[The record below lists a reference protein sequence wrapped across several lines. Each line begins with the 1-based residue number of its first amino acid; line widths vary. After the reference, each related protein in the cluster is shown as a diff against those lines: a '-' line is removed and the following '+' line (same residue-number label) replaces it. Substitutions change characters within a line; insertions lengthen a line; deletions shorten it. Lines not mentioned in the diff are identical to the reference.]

1 MNLTR
6 KLFYNKRNGQATLII
21 PAKALNKLQQ
31 EFSKDKNLKIEALSF
46 KVLNIRGKKLWQ

>member
-21 PAKALNKLQQ
+21 PAKALTKLQK
-31 EFSKDKNLKIEALSF
+31 EFDKKDKDNLLKIDTLSF
-46 KVLNIRGKKLWQ
+46 KILNVRGKR

>member
-21 PAKALNKLQQ
+21 PAKALDKLQK
-31 EFSKDKNLKIEALSF
+31 ESKKKSPLKISTLSF
-46 KVLNIRGKKLWQ
+46 KILNVNGRKEW

>member
-21 PAKALNKLQQ
+21 PAKTLTKLQNGS
-31 EFSKDKNLKIEALSF
+31 ELKIDTLSF
-46 KVLNIRGKKLWQ
+46 KILKVKKEKVNGY

>member
-21 PAKALNKLQQ
+21 PAKAITELQNG
-31 EFSKDKNLKIEALSF
+31 SKLKISTLSF
-46 KVLNIRGKKLWQ
+46 KIFKVKKEKSNGY